1 MRKGFGTYME
11 KITEKMR
18 AVINAGTKKESML
31 VLFLCGIL
39 LFVIFLPTENNS
51 KNSSSYQNNRNDAE
65 NEQALY
71 DNISY
76 KESLETELKQFLESV
91 SGVGEAR
98 VLIYVG
104 DEDEGAVGING
115 VVVAAKGASN
125 ENVRLNILKLVM
137 ALYGIDANMVE
148 VTALE

>member
-1 MRKGFGTYME
+1 
-11 KITEKMR
+11 
-18 AVINAGTKKESML
+18 
-31 VLFLCGIL
+31 
-39 LFVIFLPTENNS
+39 
-51 KNSSSYQNNRNDAE
+51 
-65 NEQALY
+65 LY